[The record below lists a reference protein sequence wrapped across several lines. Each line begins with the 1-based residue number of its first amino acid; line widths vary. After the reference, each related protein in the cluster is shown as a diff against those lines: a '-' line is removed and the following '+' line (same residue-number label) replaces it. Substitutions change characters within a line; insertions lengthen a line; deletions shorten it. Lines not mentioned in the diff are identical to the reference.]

1 MQPNVFQIP
10 SAEEAA
16 AQAYNLG
23 FRDGYARAVH
33 EDILEI
39 QASIRKHDEE
49 RQAIADSQGFCD
61 SREGDEP

>member
-1 MQPNVFQIP
+1 MQPNAFLVP
-10 SAEEAA
+10 SAEDAA
-16 AQAYNLG
+16 ADAYNLG

-33 EDILEI
+33 EDLIEI

-49 RQAIADSQGFCD
+49 RQAIANWQGLCD